1 MIPNTVTMVL
11 KKDEMCYAEPLTQ
24 GDYGQKLVF
33 EGVDLPQAYEVHFSN
48 TPDGMSKS
56 YPGDNTGVSVPDE
69 FLQSGEPVYIWVFL
83 HQTEDD
89 GRTVYVGYI
98 PVTRKS
104 AVSNDPITPV
114 QQDAFTQMMAIL
126 ETAIEGIPDVIDAA
140 LQEAKDSGEFD
151 GEDGFSPIITTIEIS
166 GGHRIRIED
175 AQEVTFVNVMD
186 GKNGDD
192 GEDGFDPIIS
202 IEEISGGHRI
212 RIEDAYGIK
221 YVNIM
226 DGEDGNGIASVQ
238 LNPDYTLT
246 LTFTDGTSS
255 TTPSIRGEKG
265 EQGDKGNTGPYFTPH
280 IDSEGILTWTNTGGL
295 PNPDPFDLG
304 VGKDDVQE
312 YSTRS
317 QFPARGESGV
327 IYIVSTTNKLYRWT
341 GANYVEVSP
350 FIIGET
356 ENTAFRGD
364 HGKIAY
370 DTTQAISEADV
381 TAIGKALS
389 PKTVSQGRVVEWQ
402 FVRSGGGS
410 GTDDYTDLVN
420 KPKINNVELSGDKS
434 LHDLGAA
441 AEEDI
446 PDVTGKADKV
456 TSATNGNF
464 AGLDSNGNL
473 TDSGKKASDFLTSHQ
488 DITGKADKVSGA
500 INGNFAGL
508 DSNGNLTDSGKKAND
523 FGTYSKPSGGIPST
537 DLAEDYIVEPS
548 SDGTSGQ
555 VLTTDGHGGR
565 RWTTVQG
572 GGTGAVI
579 DDSAGTGDTDKAWS
593 ANKLV
598 DEFSAKYEK
607 PSGGIPATDIAS
619 GVIPD
624 ITGKADKVSGAT
636 NGNFAGL
643 DSNGNLT
650 DSGSKAS
657 DFLTSHQDITGKA
670 DKVTSATNDNFA
682 SLDANGNLKDS
693 GHKHS
698 DYLTSHQDITGKAD
712 KVSGATNGNFAG
724 LDSNGNLMDSGKKAS
739 DFGEIPSKVL
749 LGTSGTS
756 FTIAMQS
763 GCRAFIVGI
772 SATTGRSFAAVMMST
787 SQGAVDVLECGKGSE
802 ITFNKSV
809 TNRLTITTTSTGTM
823 NVLVFAP
830 AKEILNGITKV

>member
-56 YPGDNTGVSVPDE
+56 YPGDDTGVSVPDE
-69 FLQSGEPVYIWVFL
+69 FLLSGDPIYIWVFL

-89 GRTVYVGYI
+89 GRTIYVGYI
-98 PVTRKS
+98 PVKRKS
-104 AVSNDPITPV
+104 SVSNDPITPV
-114 QQDAFTQMMAIL
+114 QQNAFTQMMAIL
-126 ETAIEGIPDVIDAA
+126 ETAIDGIPNVIDTA

-151 GEDGFSPIITTIEIS
+151 GENGFSPVITTTEIS

-186 GKNGDD
+186 GEN

-246 LTFTDGTSS
+246 LIFTDGTSS

-265 EQGDKGNTGPYFTPH
+265 EQGDKGNTGPYFIPH

-356 ENTAFRGD
+356 EFTAFRGD
-364 HGKIAY
+364 HGKVAY
-370 DTTQAISEADV
+370 DTAQAISEADI
-381 TAIGKALS
+381 TKIGKALS
-389 PKTVSQGRVVEWQ
+389 PKTVSQGRVIEWQ
-402 FVRSGGGS
+402 FVSGGS
-410 GTDDYTDLVN
+410 AADYADLSN
-420 KPKINNVELSGDKS
+420 KPKINNVELSGNKS

-441 AEEDI
+441 AEGDI

-456 TSATNGNF
+456 ASATNG
-464 AGLDSNGNL
+464 
-473 TDSGKKASDFLTSHQ
+473 
-488 DITGKADKVSGA
+488 
-500 INGNFAGL
+500 
-508 DSNGNLTDSGKKAND
+508 
-523 FGTYSKPSGGIPST
+523 
-537 DLAEDYIVEPS
+537 
-548 SDGTSGQ
+548 
-555 VLTTDGHGGR
+555 
-565 RWTTVQG
+565 
-572 GGTGAVI
+572 
-579 DDSAGTGDTDKAWS
+579 
-593 ANKLV
+593 
-598 DEFSAKYEK
+598 
-607 PSGGIPATDIAS
+607 
-619 GVIPD
+619 
-624 ITGKADKVSGAT
+624 
-636 NGNFAGL
+636 
-643 DSNGNLT
+643 
-650 DSGSKAS
+650 
-657 DFLTSHQDITGKA
+657 
-670 DKVTSATNDNFA
+670 NFA

-698 DYLTSHQDITGKAD
+698 DYALNSNIGLISGTNNIGGVICAGYTTG
-712 KVSGATNGNFAG
+712 SGNYVAFFIPISTNG
-724 LDSNGNLMDSGKKAS
+724 KT
-739 DFGEIPSKVL
+739 V
-749 LGTSGTS
+749 T
-756 FTIAMQS
+756 
-763 GCRAFIVGI
+763 
-772 SATTGRSFAAVMMST
+772 
-787 SQGAVDVLECGKGSE
+787 
-802 ITFNKSV
+802 SV
-809 TNRLTITTTSTGTM
+809 TVDDSSAVFLPTKRVDFSSAPTVTIQGT
-823 NVLVFAP
+823 V
-830 AKEILNGITKV
+830 KNGIRAEIQYPTTQTSNTCATLYLVNVTIVCS